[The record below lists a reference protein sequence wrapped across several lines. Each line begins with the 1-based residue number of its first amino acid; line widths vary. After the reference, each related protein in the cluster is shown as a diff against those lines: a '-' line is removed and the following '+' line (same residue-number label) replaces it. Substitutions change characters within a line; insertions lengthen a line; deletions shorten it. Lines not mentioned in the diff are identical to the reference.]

1 MTNVI
6 LAQQVTAAAIK
17 EITRKSKQYRR
28 LQTCKYRYKWQF
40 I

>member
-6 LAQQVTAAAIK
+6 LAQQVTATTMK

-28 LQTCKYRYKWQF
+28 LQACKNRYK
-40 I
+40 